1 MSFVSIASIPERL
14 VGSARYINRE
24 YSWLQFNARVLAQ
37 SADNRVPLLERVRF
51 LAIFESNLDE
61 FYMVRVSGLIEQ
73 YEARLTG
80 LSPDGLSP
88 RDQLDMIHSIAH
100 PLRRTAADL
109 FSDVL
114 LPLLSDAGIE
124 ICDYHSLSAEER
136 VLLGDYFEKEIFP
149 ICTPLALD
157 PAHTL
162 PFISSRSLNLAV
174 ELNDVDSEYRLA
186 RVKVPPIIPRLIRVS
201 NSDHR
206 YVLLEDLI
214 AHNLDHLFPG
224 LSVAGCY
231 RFRVVRDADVEIQ
244 ELEASDLISSV
255 EEAIRRRRFGAP
267 VLLEINPDMPI
278 RVRDFLMKMLDLDVD
293 DVCVTPGILGLD
305 VCDELSAIDIPSH
318 HFPHFTPYVAEPLS
332 DFESMFEAIRSSD
345 FLIHHPFDSFS
356 PVEHFV
362 AGAADDANV
371 IGIKQT
377 LYRVGSASPIVE
389 SLLNAAE
396 AGKQVAVMVELK
408 ARFDESN
415 NLVWA
420 RALERAGVHVTYG
433 FRDLKTHC
441 KLCLIVRREGGNIRS
456 YAHVSTGNYNP
467 LTAKIYTDIGFFTC
481 DPEITQDLSEL
492 FNFLTGFS
500 RQEHFRRILV
510 APLNLREG
518 VIDRIEREI
527 EHAKAGRRSRIVFK
541 MNALVDPEVIDLL
554 YEANR
559 HGVRVDLLIRGVCC
573 LRPGVSG
580 LSEHIRVT
588 SIVGRFLEH
597 SRILYFENGG
607 DCEALIGSADMMRRN
622 LDRRVEILLPISTPS
637 LVSYLKDVVL
647 DSYLKDNVNAWDLQ
661 SSGGYLRREPSASE
675 PTFCAQ
681 EYLIGHSATRYEFAD

>member
-1 MSFVSIASIPERL
+1 MSSVSIATVPDRL
-14 VGSARYINRE
+14 VGSDRYINRE

-37 SADNRVPLLERVRF
+37 SADDRVPLLERVRF

-88 RDQLDMIHSIAH
+88 REQIDMIHAIAH
-100 PLRRTAADL
+100 PLRRSAADL
-109 FSDVL
+109 LSNTL
-114 LPLLSDAGIE
+114 LPLLSDVGIE
-124 ICDYHSLSAEER
+124 ICSYDSLRQEDR
-136 VLLGDYFEKEIFP
+136 DLLGRYFEKEIFP
-149 ICTPLALD
+149 VCTPLALD

-186 RVKVPPIIPRLIRVS
+186 RVKVPPVVPRLVRVS

-214 AHNLDHLFPG
+214 AHNLHHLFPG
-224 LSVAGCY
+224 LSVSGCY

-267 VLLEINPDMPI
+267 VLLEVNPDMPD

-305 VCDELSAIDIPSH
+305 VCDDLSSIDISSC
-318 HFPHFTPYVAEPLS
+318 HFDRFTPYVAEPLS
-332 DFESMFEAIRSSD
+332 DLDSMFDVIRASD
-345 FLIHHPFDSFS
+345 FLIHHPFDSFA
-356 PVEHFV
+356 PVELFV
-362 AGAADDANV
+362 GGAAEDPDV

-441 KLCLIVRREGGNIRS
+441 KLCLIVRREGGSIRS

-467 LTAKIYTDIGFFTC
+467 LTAKVYTDIGLFTC
-481 DPEITQDLSEL
+481 DPDITQDLSEL

-527 EHAKAGRRSRIVFK
+527 EHAKSGRPSHIIFK

-559 HGVRVDLLIRGVCC
+559 QGVRVDLLIRGVCC
-573 LRPGVSG
+573 LRPGVAG
-580 LSEHIRVT
+580 LSDRIRVT

-607 DCEALIGSADMMRRN
+607 DREALIGSADMMRRN
-622 LDRRVEILLPISTPS
+622 LDRRVEILVPISASS
-637 LVSYLKDVVL
+637 LVSYLRDVVL
-647 DSYLKDNVNAWDLQ
+647 ESYLKDNVNAWDLE
-661 SSGGYLRREPSASE
+661 SNGGYLRREVSSGAPV
-675 PTFCAQ
+675 FCAQ
-681 EYLIGHSATRYEFAD
+681 EYLISHSATRYEFGD